1 MTSKRLRYSAHHYL
15 LDDLERQ
22 VGAFVEHYNHVH
34 YHESVDNPDP
44 GSAQP
49 RQSWP
54 SVNASNATLWQT
66 VACSIDCRPLKL

>member
-1 MTSKRLRYSAHHYL
+1 MVDGLHFGATDNHYL

-44 GSAQP
+44 G
-49 RQSWP
+49 
-54 SVNASNATLWQT
+54 
-66 VACSIDCRPLKL
+66 